1 MLHAMIQN
9 KSARLLKDAHS
20 DNLNP
25 DKRSRIP
32 WEDEITATVFGSLRY
47 MRSEDV
53 YALCSCMIKQTVRSE
68 HLPITHLVEFW
79 KRKQSQNQNHETKIT
94 ELDMLITFQFPDN
107 TSEAFIVEL
116 KWGKS
121 FHKSTADQLQRE
133 WDLFSESDVNH
144 LIYLAPYIELD
155 DEDFNKQT
163 EWYGITWQQFL
174 GIVQSE
180 LNTAKRDS
188 AYFRYLSDIKD
199 FLNKLDIRQFS
210 HFSTFRL
217 LEHFSVDYFAFQFST
232 FGHLT
237 FNLDWNIHHE

>member
-1 MLHAMIQN
+1 MIQN
-9 KSARLLKDAHS
+9 KSSRLLKDAHS
-20 DNLNP
+20 DNLNSE
-25 DKRSRIP
+25 KRSRIP

-53 YALCSCMIKQTVRSE
+53 YSLCCRMIKKKTINE
-68 HLPITHLVEFW
+68 HFPITHSVEFW
-79 KRKQSQNQNHETKIT
+79 KRKKSGKQKYETKTT
-94 ELDMLITFQFPDN
+94 ELDMLITFQFSDK

-155 DEDFNKQT
+155 DEDFKKHT
-163 EWYGITWQQFL
+163 EWHGITWQEFL
-174 GIVQSE
+174 GMVQRE
-180 LNTAKRDS
+180 LNTAKHDS
-188 AYFRYLSDIKD
+188 SYFLYLYDIKN

-217 LEHFSVDYFAFQFST
+217 PENFSVDYFAFQFST
-232 FGHLT
+232 FEHLT
-237 FNLDWNIHHE
+237 FNLDWSIHHE